1 LRSVVVYNVARATK
15 ELFGGER
22 VLRTNPHAFRHI
34 AEKHVRTSNV
44 STDAETFGTFIGHS
58 KEMGDL
64 YAQQITSEYEVT
76 EKISNNWWQED

>member
-1 LRSVVVYNVARATK
+1 MARATK
-15 ELFGGER
+15 QLFGEER

-34 AEKHVRTSNV
+34 AEKHIRTSNV
-44 STDAETFGTFIGHS
+44 NTDAETFGTFIGHS